1 MFIFIS
7 HLNNVLALGIFHQ
20 VMKHHPMRVCDVAPI
35 CNAPHS
41 KGIKP
46 VIYTGVIRVVEGL
59 PFLCTRRCSASGL
72 EMRFICKINK
82 EQAPT
87 LCFFP
92 SSHQT
97 RSDTHTNMHSFNSI
111 CPPLRTH
118 THKHRQVYYEIREK
132 TFLIKMIVCTLMKIC
147 LVNDSLQEAT
157 SLWAPTVRLRCRPAP
172 VHTSACDHHTTLRN
186 QISTYH
192 KVIVQC
198 KFTCCF
204 LLSCFEGKD
213 DLILTRFSF

>member
-72 EMRFICKINK
+72 ETRFICKINK
-82 EQAPT
+82 EQVLTP
-87 LCFFP
+87 CFFP

-97 RSDTHTNMHSFNSI
+97 RSQTITRINMHSLNSI
-111 CPPLRTH
+111 CSPH
-118 THKHRQVYYEIREK
+118 TQ
-132 TFLIKMIVCTLMKIC
+132 TQTGL
-147 LVNDSLQEAT
+147 
-157 SLWAPTVRLRCRPAP
+157 LWDKRANILDKDDRLN
-172 VHTSACDHHTTLRN
+172 TDED
-186 QISTYH
+186 
-192 KVIVQC
+192 
-198 KFTCCF
+198 
-204 LLSCFEGKD
+204 LSCQ
-213 DLILTRFSF
+213 RFFAGGI

>member
-35 CNAPHS
+35 CSAPHS
-41 KGIKP
+41 RGIKP

-87 LCFFP
+87 PCFFP

-97 RSDTHTNMHSFNSI
+97 RSHTHKY
-111 CPPLRTH
+111 PLTQQHLPSTTH
-118 THKHRQVYYEIREK
+118 THTQTQTGLLWDKRENILDK
-132 TFLIKMIVCTLMKIC
+132 
-147 LVNDSLQEAT
+147 DD
-157 SLWAPTVRLRCRPAP
+157 RLYI
-172 VHTSACDHHTTLRN
+172 DED
-186 QISTYH
+186 
-192 KVIVQC
+192 
-198 KFTCCF
+198 
-204 LLSCFEGKD
+204 LSCQ
-213 DLILTRFSF
+213 RFFAGGN